1 MSMIA
6 RQSMTVFML
15 AVFSIMVGT
24 ALTYPEG
31 ARFMPL
37 TVGIPGIL
45 LCCLQIALD
54 FRKSAGAEEG
64 EKDEIREAELKAAKL
79 VGHDVEFG
87 QAAVIDAPKDQK
99 EEVRRE
105 IITWGYFL
113 GFLGGV
119 LLFGFWVSIPIFLLS
134 FLKERAGA
142 TWTRSI
148 TLTCI
153 ASTAFYFIFA
163 KGLGVSLYTGM
174 ITGLIMDRI
183 AG

>member
-1 MSMIA
+1 MTMIQ

-15 AVFSIMVGT
+15 AVFTFMVVT
-24 ALTYPEG
+24 ALSYPEG

-54 FRKSAGAEEG
+54 WRKKNGAEE

-87 QAAVIDAPKDQK
+87 HAAVIDAPKDHK

-105 IITWGYFL
+105 IITWVYFL
-113 GFLGGV
+113 SYIGGV
-119 LLFGFWVSIPIFLLS
+119 LLFGFWVAIPIFLFA

-142 TWTRSI
+142 SWVKSI

-153 ASTAFYFIFA
+153 AYVAFYLIFA

-174 ITGLIMDRI
+174 LTGFILDRI